1 MSSKGSAVGISPRLP
16 LSISPRDGAYRLN
29 KTFASNAQQNLK
41 NLILTSPGERIMDP
55 EFGVGIRN
63 YLFESFNDI
72 VQLIPGH
79 IEEQIKKYLPY
90 IGIED
95 ILIQEGSP
103 AGGTSEHTLFI
114 QIFYRIPSNNASQ
127 LLSLNLS

>member
-1 MSSKGSAVGISPRLP
+1 MSSKGSAIGISPKLP
-16 LSISPRDGAYRLN
+16 LSISSRDGAYRLN

-63 YLFESFNDI
+63 YLFENFNDI
-72 VQLIPGH
+72 VQIIPGH
-79 IEEQIKKYLPY
+79 IEDQVGKYMPY

-95 ILIQEGSP
+95 ILIQEGNP
-103 AGGTSEHTLFI
+103 QGGAEHTLFI